1 MISEKVRKA
10 FKAEAEKYLG
20 SQSLGALRNY
30 GRDIGVYA
38 PTKQNKGGLIEQIV
52 EILAGEREPVPQS
65 KRGAPVLDD
74 RVDPRIVQEMNRL
87 SLLHFSGSSEEESTG
102 TPKEEPKVEYFNEEH
117 YKAFRKAYKEMQE
130 HKVMLRVSAPSAE
143 DCEDEVR
150 VGQLRTLDSVPRLL
164 PLDCPEFGEQIAVS
178 NDFVRHYDLQE
189 GDVIS
194 CHARKSNN
202 IYVATT
208 ILEVN
213 GTKAEDFY
221 RNRFDACD
229 VCYPYK
235 RIKTYDGGKF
245 TSVTN
250 KFFEWLCPIGKG
262 QRGLVLAAPK
272 AGKTYLLQQLS
283 EAISY
288 LNEEVTVIALLVD
301 QSPEAVGAFRK
312 LLPRENIL
320 YTTYEESS
328 NRQLFVAEFALQ
340 RAKAFAEC
348 GKDVVLLVD
357 SFNALARAYNET
369 DDSAGGKTLACGLE
383 STTVHY
389 IKKYFGTARC
399 LEKSGSLTIIGGVA
413 TGTGNPADDVIA
425 SELAPLANL
434 EIRLN
439 HELAYRRIFPA
450 LDLSQIRM
458 SQNEQLQGL
467 DGERLIGL
475 LRNEILPKR
484 GVEYVQET
492 LAAADS
498 YAAFITAV
506 KRDLNEK
513 R

>member
-87 SLLHFSGSSEEESTG
+87 SLLHFSGSSEEESME

-221 RNRFDACD
+221 RCLFRSRTWLYPRNQAQRRICCRSASIPTRSRLFFHSARKATALCNR
-229 VCYPYK
+229 P
-235 RIKTYDGGKF
+235 
-245 TSVTN
+245 S
-250 KFFEWLCPIGKG
+250 
-262 QRGLVLAAPK
+262 
-272 AGKTYLLQQLS
+272 
-283 EAISY
+283 
-288 LNEEVTVIALLVD
+288 
-301 QSPEAVGAFRK
+301 AFR
-312 LLPRENIL
+312 LRFPQNPSR
-320 YTTYEESS
+320 SC
-328 NRQLFVAEFALQ
+328 
-340 RAKAFAEC
+340 AKAR
-348 GKDVVLLVD
+348 V
-357 SFNALARAYNET
+357 AR
-369 DDSAGGKTLACGLE
+369 SR
-383 STTVHY
+383 SH
-389 IKKYFGTARC
+389 
-399 LEKSGSLTIIGGVA
+399 
-413 TGTGNPADDVIA
+413 
-425 SELAPLANL
+425 
-434 EIRLN
+434 
-439 HELAYRRIFPA
+439 
-450 LDLSQIRM
+450 
-458 SQNEQLQGL
+458 
-467 DGERLIGL
+467 
-475 LRNEILPKR
+475 RNR
-484 GVEYVQET
+484 
-492 LAAADS
+492 AAAQ
-498 YAAFITAV
+498 AL
-506 KRDLNEK
+506 RRE
-513 R
+513 RR